1 MIDQVSSQYRKPSL
15 ISTSSYDIYNGGP
28 SKPGISGYDPEE
40 PDMRGVFMARGPG
53 KLTKDLVLFY
63 YLLLFIQCI
72 RSVINA
78 LHHRRCINTY
88 LLMYLFIIFILL
100 VQSNL
105 FLVLHHAVVEE
116 EKVFSIL
123 KNQLL
128 DLQFAHYT

>member
-1 MIDQVSSQYRKPSL
+1 MYK
-15 ISTSSYDIYNGGP
+15 
-28 SKPGISGYDPEE
+28 
-40 PDMRGVFMARGPG
+40 
-53 KLTKDLVLFY
+53 
-63 YLLLFIQCI
+63 YLP
-72 RSVINA
+72 
-78 LHHRRCINTY
+78 
-88 LLMYLFIIFILL
+88 MYLFIIFILL